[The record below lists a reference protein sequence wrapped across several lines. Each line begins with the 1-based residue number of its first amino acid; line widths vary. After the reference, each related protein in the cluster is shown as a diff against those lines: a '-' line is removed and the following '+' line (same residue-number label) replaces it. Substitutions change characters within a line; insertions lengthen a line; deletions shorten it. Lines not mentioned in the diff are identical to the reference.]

1 MRKRLLIILIG
12 TISVIIIGASIG
24 LGVYFWINP
33 LSGANEDLKSGTV
46 LLEGT
51 LVEFDSS
58 HYGRGT
64 VQIVEFSN
72 GSRQVQ
78 FVDVDIANGPDLF
91 IYLSDKISFS
101 GTHDQPGNYI
111 NLGFLPYNAG
121 NFSVNIHEATSVNNV
136 NSVLIWCR
144 QFSVAFTYA
153 SLS

>member
-1 MRKRLLIILIG
+1 MKKKLLILLIG
-12 TISVIIIGASIG
+12 VISVIVIGTSIG
-24 LGVYFWINP
+24 LGVYFWLNP
-33 LSGANEDLKSGTV
+33 LSGADEDLKSGTV

-51 LVEFDSS
+51 FVEFDSS

-78 FVDVDIANGPDLF
+78 FVDVEIVNGPDLF
-91 IYLSDKISFS
+91 VYLSDKSSFS
-101 GTHDQPGNYI
+101 GTHDQAGNYI
-111 NLGFLPYNAG
+111 NLGALPYNVG
-121 NFSVNIHEATSVNNV
+121 NFSVNIHEATSINNV